1 MEREIASLTLFARN
15 DERMIM
21 DNGLPT
27 SIVIFGASG
36 DLTQRKLVPS
46 LFNLFRKGRMPK
58 QFRIV
63 GYGNT
68 AFSDD
73 QFRAHLEEGVRQFA
87 SFEYQPQEWAN
98 FAQALTYQQGRY
110 TDLADFKILA
120 GVLAKWETDTGN
132 RIYYM
137 ATPPGVFPNIIDL
150 LGLTGQLDEANGW
163 RRVVIEKPF
172 GTDYATAHSLNQ
184 QIHKTLNERQI
195 YRIDHYL
202 GKETVQNILVT
213 RFANT
218 IFEPLWNRNYIDH
231 VEITV
236 AEQVGVEH
244 RARFYDGVGVLRDMF
259 QNHLL
264 QLATLVAMEPP
275 ASFDATALRNEK
287 VKVLSSI
294 RPMREEDVLQNTVR
308 AQYQG
313 YRAEE
318 GVKTESTI
326 PTFAALKLQVDNWRW
341 QGVPFYLRS
350 GKKLKEKLSQI
361 TIQFKEPPHLLFPS
375 AKEHMTPNMLVLYL
389 QPDEGVHWR
398 FEAKVPDTASQLRS
412 VDMEFHYADSFGKTA
427 IPEAYE
433 RLLLD
438 TLTGDASLFTR
449 ADEVETAWGI
459 IDPILSAWES
469 PVKDLPLAFY
479 EPGSWGPHE
488 SDELLA
494 HDGRRWSTW
503 DGRRE

>member
-1 MEREIASLTLFARN
+1 
-15 DERMIM
+15 M

-46 LFNLFRKGRMPK
+46 LFNLYRKGRMPK

-73 QFRAHLEEGVRQFA
+73 QFCTHLEEGMKQYA
-87 SFEYQPQEWAN
+87 SFEYKEEEWSS
-98 FAQALTYQQGRY
+98 FASNIAYLQGRY
-110 TDLADFKILA
+110 TDLADFKRL
-120 GVLAKWETDTGN
+120 GGFLKEWEINSGN

-150 LGLTGQLDEANGW
+150 LGLTDQLMEYSGW

-172 GTDYATAHSLNQ
+172 GTDLASAHSLNE
-184 QIHKTLNERQI
+184 QIHKTLNEKQI

-244 RARFYDGVGVLRDMF
+244 RARFYDSVGVMRDMF

-264 QLATLVAMEPP
+264 QLTSLVAMEPP
-275 ASFDATALRNEK
+275 ASFDASALRNEK

-294 RPMREEDVLQNTVR
+294 RPLKEEEVARRTVR
-308 AQYQG
+308 AQYEG
-313 YRAEE
+313 YREE
-318 GVKTESTI
+318 DGVHPESTT
-326 PTFAALKLQVDNWRW
+326 PTYAAVKLQIDNWRW

-350 GKKLKEKLSQI
+350 GKRLKEKLTQI
-361 TIQFKEPPHLLFPS
+361 TIEFKEPPHLLFPT
-375 AKEHMTPNMLVLYL
+375 ATGRLTPNMLVLFL

-398 FEAKVPDTASQLRS
+398 FEAKVPDTIADMRS

-438 TLTGDASLFTR
+438 TITGDASLFTR
-449 ADEVETAWGI
+449 ADEVETAWGL
-459 IDPILSAWES
+459 IDPIIETWEAKKQPIAS
-469 PVKDLPLAFY
+469 Y
-479 EPGSWGPHE
+479 ESGSWGPKE
-488 SDELLA
+488 ADEMLA
-494 HDGRRWSTW
+494 RDGRKWSAW
-503 DGRRE
+503 DGRIE

>member
-1 MEREIASLTLFARN
+1 MN
-15 DERMIM
+15 
-21 DNGLPT
+21 NGLPV

-46 LFNLFRKGRMPK
+46 LFNLYRKGRMPR

-63 GYGNT
+63 GFGGT

-73 QFRAHLEEGVRQFA
+73 QFRTHITEGMKQFA
-87 SFEYQPQEWAN
+87 SFEFKEEEWN
-98 FAQALTYQQGRY
+98 TFASNLAYQQGRY
-110 TDLADFKILA
+110 TELDDFKKLGTFLKEWEA
-120 GVLAKWETDTGN
+120 GSSN

-150 LGLTGQLDEANGW
+150 LGVTEQLIEDNGW

-172 GTDYATAHSLNQ
+172 GTDLASAHSLNE
-184 QIHKTLNERQI
+184 QIHKTLSENQI

-236 AEQVGVEH
+236 AEEVGVEH
-244 RARFYDGVGVLRDMF
+244 RARFYDGIGVLRDMF

-264 QLATLVAMEPP
+264 QLTTLVAMEPP
-275 ASFDATALRNEK
+275 ASFEATALRNEK
-287 VKVLSSI
+287 VKVLGSI
-294 RPMREEDVLQNTVR
+294 RPMKEDEVALRTVR
-308 AQYQG
+308 AQYEG
-313 YRAEE
+313 YRNEE
-318 GVKTESTI
+318 GVKAESTT
-326 PTFAALKLQVDNWRW
+326 PTYAAIRLQIDNWRW

-350 GKKLKEKLSQI
+350 GKRLKEKLSQI
-361 TIQFKEPPHLLFPS
+361 TIEFKEPPHLLFPGQDQ
-375 AKEHMTPNMLVLYL
+375 KLTPNMLVLYL

-398 FEAKVPDTASQLRS
+398 FEAKVPDTVSQMRS
-412 VDMEFHYADSFGKTA
+412 VDMEFHYADSFGTTA

-438 TLTGDASLFTR
+438 TITGDASLFTR
-449 ADEVETAWGI
+449 ADEVETAWGL
-459 IDPILSAWES
+459 IDPIMQAWES
-469 PVKDLPLAFY
+469 STKQPIASY
-479 EPGSWGPHE
+479 QPGSWGPTE
-488 SDELLA
+488 ADELLA
-494 HDGRRWSTW
+494 NDGGRKWSTRDGRK
-503 DGRRE
+503 E

>member
-1 MEREIASLTLFARN
+1 VKL
-15 DERMIM
+15 
-21 DNGLPT
+21 DNGLPI

-46 LFNLFRKGRMPK
+46 LFNLFLKKRLPK

-68 AFSDD
+68 DFSDD
-73 QFRAHLEEGVRQFA
+73 QFRSHLEEGMKQFA
-87 SFEYQPQEWAN
+87 PFKYKDKDWNSFAENIA
-98 FAQALTYQQGRY
+98 YQQGRY
-110 TDLADFKILA
+110 TDLADFKRLGAFI
-120 GVLAKWETDTGN
+120 KDWEINSGN

-150 LGLTGQLDEANGW
+150 LGLTDQLTEYNGW

-172 GTDYATAHSLNQ
+172 GTNLASAESLNG
-184 QIHKTLNERQI
+184 QIHKTLIEKQI

-202 GKETVQNILVT
+202 GTETVQNILVT

-218 IFEPLWNRNYIDH
+218 IFEPLWNRTYIDH

-236 AEQVGVEH
+236 AEKVGVEH
-244 RARFYDGVGVLRDMF
+244 RGRFYDKVGVMRDMF

-264 QLATLVAMEPP
+264 QLVSLVAMEPP

-287 VKVLSSI
+287 VKVLGSI
-294 RPMREEDVLQNTVR
+294 RPMKEEEVAQRTVH
-308 AQYQG
+308 AQYEG
-313 YRAEE
+313 YRQED
-318 GVKTESTI
+318 GVSPKSTT
-326 PTFAALKLQVDNWRW
+326 PTYAAIKLQIANWRW

-350 GKKLKEKLSQI
+350 GKALKEKLTQV

-375 AKEHMTPNMLVLYL
+375 KNGNLTPNMLVLYL

-398 FEAKVPDTASQLRS
+398 FEAKVPDTIAEMRS
-412 VDMEFHYADSFGKTA
+412 VDMEFHYADTFGKTA

-438 TLTGDASLFTR
+438 TITGDASLFTR
-449 ADEVETAWGI
+449 ADEVEVAWGL
-459 IDPILSAWES
+459 IDPIIEAWSAN
-469 PVKDLPLAFY
+469 KKQIATY
-479 EPGSWGPHE
+479 EKGTWGPTE
-488 SDELLA
+488 ADELLA
-494 HDGRRWSTW
+494 RDQRKWST
-503 DGRRE
+503 

>member
-1 MEREIASLTLFARN
+1 
-15 DERMIM
+15 M

-27 SIVIFGASG
+27 SIIIFGASG

-63 GYGNT
+63 GYGGT

-73 QFRAHLEEGVRQFA
+73 QFRAHLEEGIKQFA
-87 SFEYQPQEWAN
+87 SFEFTPDEWGA
-98 FAQALTYQQGRY
+98 FASNLVYLQGRY
-110 TDLADFKILA
+110 TDLADFKKL
-120 GVLAKWETDTGN
+120 GNLLKNWEINSGN

-150 LGLTGQLDEANGW
+150 LGLTDQLTEYNGW

-172 GTDYATAHSLNQ
+172 GTDFESAHSLNA
-184 QIHKTLNERQI
+184 QIHKTLNENQI

-244 RARFYDGVGVLRDMF
+244 RARFYDSIGVVRDMF

-264 QLATLVAMEPP
+264 QLVSLVAMEPP

-294 RPMREEDVLQNTVR
+294 RPMKPDEVLQNTVR
-308 AQYQG
+308 AQYKG
-313 YRAEE
+313 YLEEE
-318 GVKTESTI
+318 GVDPASTT
-326 PTFAALKLQVDNWRW
+326 PTYAAVRLQIDNWRW

-361 TIQFKEPPHLLFPS
+361 TIEFKEPPHLLFPNT
-375 AKEHMTPNMLVLYL
+375 KERITPNMLVLYL

-398 FEAKVPDTASQLRS
+398 FEAKVPDTVAQLRS
-412 VDMEFHYADSFGKTA
+412 VDMEFHYEDSFGKSA
-427 IPEAYE
+427 IPESYE

-449 ADEVETAWGI
+449 ADEVETAWGL
-459 IDPILSAWES
+459 IDPIITTWDSS
-469 PVKDLPLAFY
+469 SKDQPLAVY
-479 EPGSWGPHE
+479 EPGSWGPTE
-488 SDELLA
+488 ADQLLA
-494 HDGRRWSTW
+494 RDDRKWSTW
-503 DGRRE
+503 DGRKE

>member
-1 MEREIASLTLFARN
+1 
-15 DERMIM
+15 M
-21 DNGLPT
+21 DTNLPI

-36 DLTQRKLVPS
+36 DLAQRKLVPS
-46 LFNLFRKGRMPK
+46 LFHLYRKGRLPK

-73 QFRAHLEEGVRQFA
+73 QFRSHLEEGMKQFA
-87 SFEYQPQEWAN
+87 SFKYTDEEWKT
-98 FAQALTYQQGRY
+98 FAPNLVYQQGRY
-110 TDLADFKILA
+110 TDLADFKKL
-120 GVLAKWETDTGN
+120 GTYLKDWETNSAN

-150 LGLTGQLDEANGW
+150 LGLTDQLKEYNGW

-172 GTDYATAHSLNQ
+172 GTDFASAHSLNE
-184 QIHKTLNERQI
+184 QIHKTLNEKQI

-202 GKETVQNILVT
+202 GKETVQNILVA

-236 AEQVGVEH
+236 AEKVGVEH
-244 RARFYDGVGVLRDMF
+244 RGRFYDNVGVMRDMF

-264 QLATLVAMEPP
+264 QLTSLVAMEPP

-287 VKVLSSI
+287 VKVLTSI
-294 RPMREEDVLQNTVR
+294 RPMTAEEATRRTVR
-308 AQYQG
+308 AQYNG
-313 YRAEE
+313 YRNED
-318 GVKTESTI
+318 GVDPSSTT
-326 PTFAALKLQVDNWRW
+326 PTYAAVKLQIDNWRW
-341 QGVPFYLRS
+341 KGVPFYLRS
-350 GKKLKEKLSQI
+350 GKNLKEKLTQI
-361 TIQFKEPPHLLFPS
+361 TIEFKEPPHLLFPT
-375 AKEHMTPNMLVLYL
+375 KDGRLTPNMLVLYL
-389 QPDEGVHWR
+389 QPDEGIHWR
-398 FEAKVPDTASQLRS
+398 FEAKVPDTVSDLRS

-438 TLTGDASLFTR
+438 TITGDASLFTR
-449 ADEVETAWGI
+449 ADEVEAAWGL
-459 IDPILSAWES
+459 IDPIIEAWKS
-469 PVKDLPLAFY
+469 NGQALAFY
-479 EPGSWGPHE
+479 EPNSWGPKE
-488 SDELLA
+488 SDDMLA
-494 HDGRRWSTW
+494 RDKREWSEW
-503 DGRRE
+503 DGRIN

>member
-1 MEREIASLTLFARN
+1 MVQN
-15 DERMIM
+15 M

-36 DLTQRKLVPS
+36 DLTQRKLLPS
-46 LFNLFRKGRMPK
+46 LFNLYRKGRMPK
-58 QFRIV
+58 QFHII

-73 QFRAHLEEGVRQFA
+73 QFRAHLEEGVKQFA
-87 SFEYQPQEWAN
+87 SFEFKPEEWSS
-98 FAQALTYQQGRY
+98 FAPNLVYLQGRY
-110 TDLADFKILA
+110 TDLADFKKLGTLI
-120 GVLAKWETDTGN
+120 KNWEVSAGN

-137 ATPPGVFPNIIDL
+137 ATPPGVFPSIIDL
-150 LGLTGQLDEANGW
+150 LGLTDQLTEYNGW

-172 GTDYATAHSLNQ
+172 GTDFDSARSLNE
-184 QIHKTLNERQI
+184 QIHKTLHENQI

-231 VEITV
+231 VEVTV

-244 RARFYDGVGVLRDMF
+244 RARFYDSVGVLRDMF

-264 QLATLVAMEPP
+264 QLVSLVAMEPP
-275 ASFDATALRNEK
+275 ASFGATALRNEK
-287 VKVLSSI
+287 VKVLGSI
-294 RPMREEDVLQNTVR
+294 RPMKAEDVIQNTVR
-308 AQYQG
+308 AQYKG
-313 YRAEE
+313 YREEE
-318 GVKTESTI
+318 GVNPNSMT
-326 PTFAALKLQVDNWRW
+326 PTSAALKLQIDNWRW

-350 GKKLKEKLSQI
+350 GKRLKEKLSQI
-361 TIQFKEPPHLLFPS
+361 TIQFKEPPNLLFITNK
-375 AKEHMTPNMLVLYL
+375 AHLTPNMLVLYL

-398 FEAKVPDTASQLRS
+398 FEAKVPDTIAELRS

-438 TLTGDASLFTR
+438 TISGDASLFTR
-449 ADEVETAWGI
+449 ADEVETAWSL
-459 IDPILSAWES
+459 IDPILQVWEGT
-469 PVKDLPLAFY
+469 PDRQPLASY
-479 EPGSWGPHE
+479 ESGSWGPAE

-494 HDGRRWSTW
+494 RDGRKWSTW
-503 DGRRE
+503 DGRKE

>member
-1 MEREIASLTLFARN
+1 MN
-15 DERMIM
+15 
-21 DNGLPT
+21 NNLPV

-46 LFNLFRKGRMPK
+46 LFNLYRKERMPK

-63 GYGNT
+63 GYGGT
-68 AFSDD
+68 AFTND
-73 QFRAHLEEGVRQFA
+73 QFCEHLEEGMKQFA
-87 SFEYQPQEWAN
+87 SFKYSEEEWKN
-98 FAQALTYQQGRY
+98 FASRLFYQQGRY
-110 TDLADFKILA
+110 DHPQDFEKLKKLLEEDA
-120 GVLAKWETDTGN
+120 GSEN

-137 ATPPGVFPNIIDL
+137 ATPPGVFPQIVDL
-150 LGLTGQLDEANGW
+150 LSQTDQIVEDGGW

-172 GTDYATAHSLNQ
+172 GTDLESARRLNE
-184 QIHKTLNERQI
+184 QIHKALNERQI

-202 GKETVQNILVT
+202 GKETVQNILVS

-236 AEQVGVEH
+236 AEKVGVEH
-244 RARFYDGVGVLRDMF
+244 RARFYDKVGVLRDMF

-264 QLATLVAMEPP
+264 QLVSLVAMEPP
-275 ASFDATALRNEK
+275 VSFDATALRNEK
-287 VKVLSSI
+287 VKVLSAI
-294 RPMREEDVLQNTVR
+294 QPMKPEEVPQRTVR
-308 AQYQG
+308 AQYRG
-313 YRAEE
+313 YREEE
-318 GVKTESTI
+318 GVAKDSTI
-326 PTFAALKLQVDNWRW
+326 PTYAAVRLQIDNWRW

-350 GKKLKEKLSQI
+350 GKCLKEKLSQI
-361 TIQFKEPPHLLFPS
+361 TIEFKEPPQLLFPK

-389 QPDEGVHWR
+389 QPDEGIHLR
-398 FEAKVPDTASQLRS
+398 FEAKVPDTGSQMRS

-438 TLTGDASLFTR
+438 VLTGDASLFTR

-459 IDPILSAWES
+459 IDPILQAWEE
-469 PVKDLPLAFY
+469 PAGKQPLAFY
-479 EPGSWGPHE
+479 EPGSWGPSE
-488 SDELLA
+488 ADVLLA
-494 HDGRRWSTW
+494 QENRKWSTW
-503 DGRRE
+503 DGRKQ

>member
-1 MEREIASLTLFARN
+1 
-15 DERMIM
+15 M

-46 LFNLFRKGRMPK
+46 LFNLYLKGRLPK

-73 QFRAHLEEGVRQFA
+73 QFRAHLEDGMKQFA
-87 SFEYQPQEWAN
+87 PFEYKDEDWKS
-98 FAQALTYQQGRY
+98 FASSLVYQQGRY
-110 TDLADFKILA
+110 TDLADFKKL
-120 GVLAKWETDTGN
+120 GSFLREWETGSGN

-150 LGLTGQLDEANGW
+150 LGLTDQLAENGGW

-172 GTDYATAHSLNQ
+172 GTDLASARSLNQ
-184 QIHKTLNERQI
+184 QIHKTLNEKQI

-202 GKETVQNILVT
+202 GKETVQNILVA

-236 AEQVGVEH
+236 AEKVGVEH
-244 RARFYDGVGVLRDMF
+244 RGRFYDSIGVARDMF

-264 QLATLVAMEPP
+264 QLMTLVAMEPP
-275 ASFDATALRNEK
+275 ASFEATALRNEK

-294 RPMREEDVLQNTVR
+294 RPMKAEEVVHRTVR
-308 AQYQG
+308 AQYKG
-313 YRAEE
+313 YREE
-318 GVKTESTI
+318 NGVSPESNT
-326 PTFAALKLQVDNWRW
+326 PTYAAVKLQIDNWRW

-350 GKKLKEKLSQI
+350 GKGLKEKLSQI
-361 TIQFKEPPHLLFPS
+361 TIEFKEPPHLLFPT
-375 AKEHMTPNMLVLYL
+375 KTGRLTPNMLVLYL
-389 QPDEGVHWR
+389 QPDEGIHWR
-398 FEAKVPDTASQLRS
+398 FEAKVPDTISDMRS
-412 VDMEFHYADSFGKTA
+412 VDMEFRYSDSFGRIA

-438 TLTGDASLFTR
+438 TITGDASLFTR
-449 ADEVETAWGI
+449 ADEVETAWGL
-459 IDPILSAWES
+459 IDPIIEAWAS
-469 PVKDLPLAFY
+469 NDNQPLASY
-479 EPGSWGPHE
+479 EPGSWGPLE
-488 SDELLA
+488 SEDLLA
-494 HDGRRWSTW
+494 IDKRKWSTW
-503 DGRRE
+503 DGRI